1 MYCGYCLV
9 FAKSG
14 CFSTSGYI
22 EWKNAVGDKR
32 GNFKKHEQCK
42 QHQDAQ
48 QQATEFL
55 RVCDSKERKDVYSF
69 LSTAYKEK
77 IERNRKILLS
87 IVDVIVT
94 LGKRNIGLRGS
105 WDKVKKKEDG
115 NFQFFVD
122 WKAVFDQDLKH
133 DIEKGARNAQY
144 ISPTTQN
151 ELIACCEAEIRD
163 SIIEKCKEAP
173 LFSLCADETTDV
185 SVTEQ
190 LSLCVRYIDQSTME
204 VCEDLLGYMRL
215 EKCDAKSIAG
225 VITETLQKWT
235 LNIEKL
241 RGLGFDGASVMSGA
255 NTGGASKTSRNSAT
269 CNICSLSITSTKS
282 CSCKQLPKSTSCK
295 EFNGLRW
302 TDDMVCDSF
311 SKAKSNSQTKFEW

>member
-9 FAKSG
+9 FSKSG

-22 EWKNAVGDKR
+22 DWKNAVGDKR

-87 IVDVIVT
+87 IVD
-94 LGKRNIGLRGS
+94 
-105 WDKVKKKEDG
+105 
-115 NFQFFVD
+115 
-122 WKAVFDQDLKH
+122 
-133 DIEKGARNAQY
+133 
-144 ISPTTQN
+144 
-151 ELIACCEAEIRD
+151 

-173 LFSLCADETTDV
+173 FFSLCADETTDV

-204 VCEDLLGYMRL
+204 VCEDFLGYMRL
-215 EKCDAKSIAG
+215 EKCDAESIAG
-225 VITETLQKWT
+225 VITETLQK
-235 LNIEKL
+235 
-241 RGLGFDGASVMSGA
+241 
-255 NTGGASKTSRNSAT
+255 
-269 CNICSLSITSTKS
+269 
-282 CSCKQLPKSTSCK
+282 
-295 EFNGLRW
+295 
-302 TDDMVCDSF
+302 
-311 SKAKSNSQTKFEW
+311 

>member
-22 EWKNAVGDKR
+22 DWKNAVGGKC

-55 RVCDSKERKDVYSF
+55 RVCDSKERKNVYSF

-115 NFQFFVD
+115 NFQFFVN
-122 WKAVFDQDLKH
+122 WKAVFDQDLRH
-133 DIEKGARNAQY
+133 HIEKGARNAQY

-163 SIIEKCKEAP
+163 SIIEKCWK
-173 LFSLCADETTDV
+173 C
-185 SVTEQ
+185 
-190 LSLCVRYIDQSTME
+190 
-204 VCEDLLGYMRL
+204 LL
-215 EKCDAKSIAG
+215 
-225 VITETLQKWT
+225 
-235 LNIEKL
+235 
-241 RGLGFDGASVMSGA
+241 
-255 NTGGASKTSRNSAT
+255 
-269 CNICSLSITSTKS
+269 
-282 CSCKQLPKSTSCK
+282 
-295 EFNGLRW
+295 
-302 TDDMVCDSF
+302 
-311 SKAKSNSQTKFEW
+311 

>member
-1 MYCGYCLV
+1 MLSLYD
-9 FAKSG
+9 
-14 CFSTSGYI
+14 I
-22 EWKNAVGDKR
+22 EVKN
-32 GNFKKHEQCK
+32 FIYYKKHEQCK
-42 QHQDAQ
+42 HHQDAQ

-133 DIEKGARNAQY
+133 HIEKGARNAQY

-173 LFSLCADETTDV
+173 FFSLSADETTDV

-190 LSLCVRYIDQSTME
+190 LSLCVRYTDQSTME
-204 VCEDLLGYMRL
+204 VCEDFLGYMRWV
-215 EKCDAKSIAG
+215 KS
-225 VITETLQKWT
+225 V
-235 LNIEKL
+235 
-241 RGLGFDGASVMSGA
+241 SVGWLCF
-255 NTGGASKTSRNSAT
+255 TFIR
-269 CNICSLSITSTKS
+269 I
-282 CSCKQLPKSTSCK
+282 
-295 EFNGLRW
+295 R
-302 TDDMVCDSF
+302 
-311 SKAKSNSQTKFEW
+311 

>member
-1 MYCGYCLV
+1 MEDSKKLNLLKFKWKPEENFKFPSRNSRRYNPRWECDFPWLRYSKSEDSVYCGYCLV

-22 EWKNAVGDKR
+22 DWKNAVGDKR

-55 RVCDSKERKDVYSF
+55 SVCDSKERKDVYSF

-115 NFQFFVD
+115 NFLLSTG
-122 WKAVFDQDLKH
+122 KP
-133 DIEKGARNAQY
+133 
-144 ISPTTQN
+144 S
-151 ELIACCEAEIRD
+151 LI
-163 SIIEKCKEAP
+163 
-173 LFSLCADETTDV
+173 
-185 SVTEQ
+185 
-190 LSLCVRYIDQSTME
+190 
-204 VCEDLLGYMRL
+204 
-215 EKCDAKSIAG
+215 
-225 VITETLQKWT
+225 
-235 LNIEKL
+235 
-241 RGLGFDGASVMSGA
+241 
-255 NTGGASKTSRNSAT
+255 KTSNTISKKEQGMHSIFPSRLRM
-269 CNICSLSITSTKS
+269 SLLRVA
-282 CSCKQLPKSTSCK
+282 KQK
-295 EFNGLRW
+295 
-302 TDDMVCDSF
+302 
-311 SKAKSNSQTKFEW
+311 

>member
-1 MYCGYCLV
+1 MFYFPSLFRGNSFNAPATTDNKERNQSEEKTPPDTDYPEPLDPASLKKIAHMEDSKKLNLLKFKWKPEENFKFPSRNSRRYNPRWECDFPWLRYSKSEDSVYCGYCLV

-22 EWKNAVGDKR
+22 DWKNAEGDKR
-32 GNFKKHEQCK
+32 GNFKKREQCK

-55 RVCDSKERKDVYSF
+55 GVCDSKERKDVYSF

-133 DIEKGARNAQY
+133 HIEKGARNAQY
-144 ISPTTQN
+144 ISPMTQN

-173 LFSLCADETTDV
+173 FFSLCADETTDV

-190 LSLCVRYIDQSTME
+190 LS
-204 VCEDLLGYMRL
+204 
-215 EKCDAKSIAG
+215 
-225 VITETLQKWT
+225 
-235 LNIEKL
+235 
-241 RGLGFDGASVMSGA
+241 
-255 NTGGASKTSRNSAT
+255 
-269 CNICSLSITSTKS
+269 
-282 CSCKQLPKSTSCK
+282 
-295 EFNGLRW
+295 
-302 TDDMVCDSF
+302 
-311 SKAKSNSQTKFEW
+311 